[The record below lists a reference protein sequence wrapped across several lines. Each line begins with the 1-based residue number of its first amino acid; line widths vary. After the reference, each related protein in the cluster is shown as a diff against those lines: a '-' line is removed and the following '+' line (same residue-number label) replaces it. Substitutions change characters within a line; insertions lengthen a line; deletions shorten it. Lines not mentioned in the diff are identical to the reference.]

1 MLIDSFSR
9 NFTSSLSEPLVKM
22 ETDWNE
28 GLQMKNEKVE
38 VVQLTQWYYTVYTS
52 FHFVLFSAT
61 LFSLSMSHQQKLYN
75 GYVER

>member
-38 VVQLTQWYYTVYTS
+38 VLQLTKWYYTVYTS
-52 FHFVLFSAT
+52 FPFVPFSAT
-61 LFSLSMSHQQKLYN
+61 LFSLSMSYQQKLYN